1 MMGLHTLHTIVMDLK
16 IICAN
21 ENLHYIKE
29 TLEKRK
35 GIIQTDQSR
44 MIPNQAIA

>member
-29 TLEKRK
+29 TLEKEK
-35 GIIQTDQSR
+35 ESSKPTK
-44 MIPNQAIA
+44 AE